1 MVAGARRACMD
12 DLDAAILREM
22 FRERVLLWGG
32 HDPRLGTRDVA
43 DRLGVDRTT
52 VWSRMRDWKEGGFL
66 VRQEVLPNPS
76 LFGAGIAAGEVR
88 VDDPRR
94 KAQAIEDLQLVDGV
108 LSGLDLVGPYILVVY
123 ALESERALD
132 RCTRLVAKLPSV
144 DEVETCV
151 PFEPPRSE
159 IQPTARD
166 WRILQ
171 ALRRSP
177 ERPLTEIA
185 DDVGISRRT
194 LTRRYGELLDA
205 NALWS
210 FPVFDFSRYGGAVMA
225 RFTVLLTAP
234 EALPPFVNSC
244 QTGLPQMVW
253 RMTSHDVA
261 PTAQGEH
268 AWADVFC
275 HLHAAGEVESVQKW
289 LLDLPSVQAADVF
302 FPKEWFVTSAW
313 FDERIGKHVADGS
326 VTRP

>member
-1 MVAGARRACMD
+1 MD
-12 DLDAAILREM
+12 ELDAAILREI
-22 FRERVLLWGG
+22 FRDRVLLWGG
-32 HDPRLGTRDVA
+32 HDARLGTRDVA

-52 VWSRMRDWKEGGFL
+52 IWSRMRDWKEDGFL

-94 KAQAIEDLQLVDGV
+94 KAQAVEDLQLVDGV

-132 RCTRLVAKLPSV
+132 RCTRLVGKLPTV

-151 PFEPPRSE
+151 PFEPPRSK

-177 ERPLTEIA
+177 EHPLTQIA
-185 DDVGISRRT
+185 DEVRISRRT

-210 FPVFDFSRYGGAVMA
+210 FPLFDFSRYGRAVMA

-234 EALPPFVNSC
+234 EAMPAFLNAC
-244 QTGLPQMVW
+244 REGLPQMVW
-253 RMTSHDVA
+253 RMTSQDLA
-261 PTAQGEH
+261 PTARGDH

-275 HLHAAGEVESVQKW
+275 HLHSAAEVESVQKW
-289 LLDLPSVQAADVF
+289 LLDLPSVQAAEAF
-302 FPKEWFVTSAW
+302 FPKKWFTVSAW
-313 FDERIGKHVADGS
+313 FNERIAKHVADVS
-326 VTRP
+326 PPAPP